1 MEYYGDF
8 PFLLIG
14 HEEITHALLQYDSC
28 EFGLSDRS
36 YRNNSILFDP
46 TSDDDVKWFLQQ
58 GECRLASLL
67 FRQYEYT
74 RCVINVHKAVANG
87 HRIISR
93 LAQFPPK
100 DSEVSPIEHLLQAQ
114 LCYAAFRGDHDRMQ
128 SLRPCCGDQYCE
140 YVHYAAVAGHVGII
154 RRLLQE
160 GCPVDSTNSRG
171 RSLLHTA
178 AFYGSNEV
186 AVELIERGANLESGD
201 QCTALHYAALNGHIE
216 IIREILRG
224 GCPIDI
230 NDKFGHTPLHV
241 AAANGQTKVVVE
253 LIANGAAKDISV
265 EGIGTP
271 LHLAAESGHFE
282 TAKVLLDEECSV
294 LAVDSDGCTALLRA
308 ACNGHLN
315 IVTELLRRKCD
326 IDRKD
331 NSGLTA
337 LYYAAANGH
346 TEVVVELIANG
357 AAKDISVEGIGTP
370 LHLAAES
377 GHFETAKVLLD
388 EECSVLAVDSDGCTA
403 LLRAACNG
411 HLNIVTELLRRKCDI
426 DRKDNSGLTALYY
439 AAANGHTEVVVEL
452 IANGAEK
459 YLQQHGTP
467 LHPAATFG
475 HLETVEALLSDA
487 SGCSVRAV
495 DGHGRTALH
504 FAAFNGHVEVIRK
517 LLKRDCPIN
526 LGDRNGY
533 TAIYHAAQSGQTEA
547 VVELIENGARMSF
560 LTRDHISTP
569 LHLAAKNGHLDVTRE
584 LLRRNCPVNLG
595 RYGFR
600 PLYWAAERGHTEVV
614 EELIKNGARIHMH
627 LVSPRLGS
635 PLHLAAK
642 NGHLETVRLLLR
654 KGCLPNAKDVSG
666 QTAIYYA
673 IERAHFGVALE
684 LFLSGA
690 LIYSVHA
697 VQKLID
703 PMIRGGHYDML
714 VAILICEKPTVL
726 QHRNHIINVGLC
738 KAIVWDQEKL
748 ALKLI
753 DEGSSRHFDRL
764 YDRRTP
770 LHYAAHLGKTKIAVS
785 LIRKGAT
792 KDIVAGTFG
801 TALHLATLSGCIET
815 FKALVENGCSLECV
829 DVRGYTVLHFAV
841 LSGRMNWELLKEILI
856 QHRWLIDKPDREEEW
871 TPLHVA
877 ARHGKTAAAVELI
890 RWGAEKDPMSK
901 NGHNPVHLAG
911 IHGHVETFIQL
922 LEEGCSMHSL
932 GYSFLVSLEK
942 QPGVTKNTILT
953 ALLER
958 GYDLDVSQVS
968 LFTWPFAVAKR
979 RSLEEFQAAFDI
991 QGEFLK
997 KCIVH

>member
-1 MEYYGDF
+1 MSDASGCSVRAVD
-8 PFLLIG
+8 G
-14 HEEITHALLQYDSC
+14 H
-28 EFGLSDRS
+28 
-36 YRNNSILFDP
+36 
-46 TSDDDVKWFLQQ
+46 
-58 GECRLASLL
+58 
-67 FRQYEYT
+67 
-74 RCVINVHKAVANG
+74 
-87 HRIISR
+87 
-93 LAQFPPK
+93 
-100 DSEVSPIEHLLQAQ
+100 
-114 LCYAAFRGDHDRMQ
+114 
-128 SLRPCCGDQYCE
+128 
-140 YVHYAAVAGHVGII
+140 
-154 RRLLQE
+154 
-160 GCPVDSTNSRG
+160 G
-171 RSLLHTA
+171 RTA
-178 AFYGSNEV
+178 
-186 AVELIERGANLESGD
+186 
-201 QCTALHYAALNGHIE
+201 
-216 IIREILRG
+216 
-224 GCPIDI
+224 
-230 NDKFGHTPLHV
+230 
-241 AAANGQTKVVVE
+241 
-253 LIANGAAKDISV
+253 
-265 EGIGTP
+265 
-271 LHLAAESGHFE
+271 LHLAASKGHVE
-282 TAKVLLDEECSV
+282 VIRK
-294 LAVDSDGCTALLRA
+294 
-308 ACNGHLN
+308 
-315 IVTELLRRKCD
+315 LLRRNCP
-326 IDRKD
+326 INLRDRKGYTAIFHAAQ
-331 NSGLTA
+331 SGQ
-337 LYYAAANGH
+337 
-346 TEVVVELIANG
+346 
-357 AAKDISVEGIGTP
+357 
-370 LHLAAES
+370 
-377 GHFETAKVLLD
+377 
-388 EECSVLAVDSDGCTA
+388 
-403 LLRAACNG
+403 
-411 HLNIVTELLRRKCDI
+411 
-426 DRKDNSGLTALYY
+426 
-439 AAANGHTEVVVEL
+439 TEVVVEL

-467 LHPAATFG
+467 LHRAATFG
-475 HLETVEALLSDA
+475 HLETVEALLSDV

-504 FAAFNGHVEVIRK
+504 LAAFNGHVEVIRK
-517 LLKRDCPIN
+517 LLRRNCPIN
-526 LGDRNGY
+526 LRDRKGY
-533 TAIYHAAQSGQTEA
+533 AAIFHAAQSGQTEA

-560 LTRDHISTP
+560 LTGE
-569 LHLAAKNGHLDVTRE
+569 HLGTY
-584 LLRRNCPVNLG
+584 LG
-595 RYGFR
+595 
-600 PLYWAAERGHTEVV
+600 P
-614 EELIKNGARIHMH
+614 
-627 LVSPRLGS
+627 

-654 KGCLPNAKDVSG
+654 KGCPPNAKDVSG

-690 LIYSVHA
+690 LIYSVE
-697 VQKLID
+697 KLID

-714 VAILICEKPTVL
+714 VAILTCEKPTVL

-753 DEGSSRHFDRL
+753 DEGSSRHFDNL

-841 LSGRMNWELLKEILI
+841 LRGRMNWELLKEILI

-871 TPLHVA
+871 TPLHVV

-901 NGHNPVHLAG
+901 KGHNPVHLAG

-922 LEEGCSMHSL
+922 LEEGCSMYSL

-942 QPGVTKNTILT
+942 QPGVTKDAILT

-979 RSLEEFQAAFDI
+979 RSLQEFQAAFDI

-997 KCIVH
+997 NV